1 MIQFKMNSWE
11 NKSKKKVK
19 PVWSGVGDNTI
30 IEVETQK
37 IEVLGVYLCTSS
49 FLIGS
54 V

>member
-11 NKSKKKVK
+11 NKNKKKVK

-37 IEVLGVYLCTSS
+37 TEVLGVYLCTSN